1 MLLPTHRTPQG
12 SRPASLR
19 HVLQASL
26 PVSRLQLLRL
36 GNPRGNRQGSQ
47 QVNQQ
52 DSQQVSQRDNQ
63 HHSQHNQQVNQQ
75 GSQQVSQPGSQH
87 HSQHNQQGSRQAN
100 RQASLPDSR
109 LQLLRLDYLQVNPA
123 VSQLAY
129 QPVNRHRHLR
139 CVQQFHLVRPAAQVV
154 CQAVNHLLC
163 LLNNSSPFV
172 LLVNIVGKS

>member
-1 MLLPTHRTPQG
+1 MLRLTHRTPQG
-12 SRPASLR
+12 SRPDSLH

-26 PVSRLQLLRL
+26 PVSRPQLPRL
-36 GNPRGNRQGSQ
+36 GNPLDNRQDSQ

-75 GSQQVSQPGSQH
+75 DSQLVSQPGSLH
-87 HSQHNQQGSRQAN
+87 HSQHNQQGSRLAN
-100 RQASLPDSR
+100 QLASLPVSR
-109 LQLLRLDYLQVNPA
+109 LQLLRLDYPQVNPA
-123 VSQLAY
+123 ASHLAY
-129 QPVNRHRHLR
+129 QPANRHRHLR
-139 CVQQFHLVRPAAQVV
+139 CAQQFHLVRPAAQVV

-163 LLNNSSPFV
+163 LLNSSSPFV